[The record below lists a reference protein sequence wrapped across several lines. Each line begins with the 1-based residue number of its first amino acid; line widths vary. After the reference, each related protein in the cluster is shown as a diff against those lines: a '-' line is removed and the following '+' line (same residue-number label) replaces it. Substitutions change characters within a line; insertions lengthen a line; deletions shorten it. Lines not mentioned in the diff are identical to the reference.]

1 MAENNLTAVVAA
13 KAEDILVVWVAVN
26 AVNKREID
34 SDSDFEKIA
43 IADCTVR
50 FALNFEEN

>member
-1 MAENNLTAVVAA
+1 MVAA
-13 KAEDILVVWVAVN
+13 KADDIPVVWVAVN

-34 SDSDFEKIA
+34 SDFEKIA
-43 IADCTVR
+43 TADYTVR

>member
-1 MAENNLTAVVAA
+1 MVAA

-34 SDSDFEKIA
+34 SDSEKIA
-43 IADCTVR
+43 TADYTVR